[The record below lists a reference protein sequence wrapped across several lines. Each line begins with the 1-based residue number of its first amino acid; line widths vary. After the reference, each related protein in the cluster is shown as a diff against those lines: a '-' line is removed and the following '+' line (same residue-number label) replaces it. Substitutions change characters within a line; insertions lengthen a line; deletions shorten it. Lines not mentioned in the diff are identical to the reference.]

1 MKKYRHKMGNKCLYK
16 QINEVCS
23 LLNRVGDD
31 VLIER
36 IEKNVFSSPYWTKVN
51 NIVFINEAFLENFL

>member
-1 MKKYRHKMGNKCLYK
+1 MKKYRPKIGDKCFYK
-16 QINEVCS
+16 RTKELCIFY
-23 LLNRVGDD
+23 NRIGDD
-31 VLIER
+31 VCVER